1 MNITTYTR
9 VHKLT
14 ATQRLHISEL
24 ESLAL
29 KPKRINE
36 LNDNYEMENLV
47 DNIKQSMFQDYK
59 SAYDNNVYPYPF
71 KHANIFGKLDKR
83 SS

>member
-14 ATQRLHISEL
+14 STQRSHISEL

-29 KPKRINE
+29 RLERINE
-36 LNDNYEMENLV
+36 LNDNFEIENLV
-47 DNIKQSMFQDYK
+47 NNLKQTVPRLQIGVRCS
-59 SAYDNNVYPYPF
+59 
-71 KHANIFGKLDKR
+71 
-83 SS
+83 

>member
-14 ATQRLHISEL
+14 STRRSHISEL

-29 KPKRINE
+29 RPKRKNE
-36 LNDNYEMENLV
+36 LNDNFEMENLV
-47 DNIKQSMFQDYK
+47 NNIKQTMFQDYK
-59 SAYDNNVYPYPF
+59 SAYDVR
-71 KHANIFGKLDKR
+71 NI
-83 SS
+83 